1 MKKLVIIPMALFAI
15 ATLASAQMNMSHDKS
30 TRPSPPASAECKF
43 SDGKTVKI
51 DYSSPRAKGRK
62 IFGDAGDK
70 ALVPFGEVWRTGA
83 NEATTFVSTAN
94 IKLGGNIFPG
104 GSYTLFTIPKADAWT
119 LIISKKTGEWG
130 TDYPG
135 EKEDLDRLRSGR
147 QQMHPPHR
155 MGKHHR
161 QNRYRRKVAL
171 AAAGASS
178 PPPRIHPPVRE
189 NPRKS
194 TGKKFSQKLE
204 RLMCSD
210 ARPLSLPSP
219 SYTTLPRD
227 PHHCPAPAQSPSLI

>member
-135 EKEDLDRLRSGR
+135 EKEDLARLPMSVSKTSAPVENLTIAFDQG
-147 QQMHPPHR
+147 
-155 MGKHHR
+155 GSKCT
-161 QNRYRRKVAL
+161 L
-171 AAAGASS
+171 
-178 PPPRIHPPVRE
+178 RIEWE
-189 NPRKS
+189 N
-194 TGKKFSQKLE
+194 
-204 RLMCSD
+204 
-210 ARPLSLPSP
+210 
-219 SYTTLPRD
+219 TTAKID
-227 PHHCPAPAQSPSLI
+227 IAEK